1 MIRLKKLINIKKI
14 FFYLLVFLILIFFI
28 FYLLFYKRNS
38 NWIFYS
44 IEGKSYKLLIAK
56 TIFEHQKGLM
66 FYRSKKELKG
76 ADGMIFI
83 FPDKNYRTFWNKNT
97 FLDLD
102 VYWIDGDRI
111 VGKDFLPSIEKTKEI
126 FTINS
131 PKPVNK
137 VVEIVR

>member
-1 MIRLKKLINIKKI
+1 MVKIRYIFLLAVSFLLLFLFFYFKKSQKLI
-14 FFYLLVFLILIFFI
+14 Y
-28 FYLLFYKRNS
+28 
-38 NWIFYS
+38 YS
-44 IEGKSYKLLIAK
+44 LEGKTYKLLPAK
-56 TIFEHQKGLM
+56 TPLEHQKGLM

-126 FTINS
+126 LTINS

>member
-1 MIRLKKLINIKKI
+1 MVKIRYIFLLAVSFLLLFLFFYFKKSQKLI
-14 FFYLLVFLILIFFI
+14 Y
-28 FYLLFYKRNS
+28 
-38 NWIFYS
+38 YS
-44 IEGKSYKLLIAK
+44 LEGKTYKLLPAK
-56 TIFEHQKGLM
+56 TPLEHQKGLM

-83 FPDKNYRTFWNKNT
+83 FSNKNYRTFWNKNT

-126 FTINS
+126 LIINS

>member
-1 MIRLKKLINIKKI
+1 MVKIRYIFLLVVGFLLLVL
-14 FFYLLVFLILIFFI
+14 FFYRKPQKFI
-28 FYLLFYKRNS
+28 S
-38 NWIFYS
+38 YS
-44 IEGKSYKLLIAK
+44 IEGKTYKLLPAK
-56 TIFEHQKGLM
+56 TPFEHQKGLM
-66 FYRSKKELKG
+66 FYRSKKELKE

-83 FPDKNYRTFWNKNT
+83 FSNKNYRTFWNKNT

-102 VYWIDGDRI
+102 VYWIDGDKI

-126 FTINS
+126 LIINS

>member
-1 MIRLKKLINIKKI
+1 MAKIRYIFLLAVSFLLLFLFFYFKKSQKLI
-14 FFYLLVFLILIFFI
+14 Y
-28 FYLLFYKRNS
+28 
-38 NWIFYS
+38 YS
-44 IEGKSYKLLIAK
+44 LEGKTYKLLPAK
-56 TIFEHQKGLM
+56 TPLEHQKGLM
-66 FYRSKKELKG
+66 FYRDKKDLKG

-126 FTINS
+126 LIINS

>member
-1 MIRLKKLINIKKI
+1 MAKIRYIFLLAVSFLLLFLFFYFKKSQKLI
-14 FFYLLVFLILIFFI
+14 Y
-28 FYLLFYKRNS
+28 
-38 NWIFYS
+38 YS
-44 IEGKSYKLLIAK
+44 LEGKTYKLLPAK
-56 TIFEHQKGLM
+56 TPLEHQKGLM
-66 FYRSKKELKG
+66 FYRDKKDLKG

-126 FTINS
+126 LIINS

-137 VVEIVR
+137 VAEIVR

>member
-1 MIRLKKLINIKKI
+1 MAKIRYIFLLAVSFLLLFLFFYFKKSQKLI
-14 FFYLLVFLILIFFI
+14 
-28 FYLLFYKRNS
+28 S
-38 NWIFYS
+38 YS
-44 IEGKSYKLLIAK
+44 LEGKTYKLIIAK
-56 TIFEHQKGLM
+56 TPLEHQKGLM
-66 FYRSKKELKG
+66 FYRDKKDLKG

-126 FTINS
+126 FTISS
-131 PKPVNK
+131 PKPVDR
-137 VVEIVR
+137 VVEIIKN

>member
-1 MIRLKKLINIKKI
+1 MAKIRYIFLLAVSFLLLFLFFYFKKSQKLI
-14 FFYLLVFLILIFFI
+14 Y
-28 FYLLFYKRNS
+28 
-38 NWIFYS
+38 YS
-44 IEGKSYKLLIAK
+44 LEGKTYKLLPAK
-56 TIFEHQKGLM
+56 TPLEHQKGLM

-83 FPDKNYRTFWNKNT
+83 FSNKNYRTFWNKNT

-126 FTINS
+126 LIINS

>member
-1 MIRLKKLINIKKI
+1 MVKIRYIFLLVVSFLLLFLFFYFKKSQKLI
-14 FFYLLVFLILIFFI
+14 
-28 FYLLFYKRNS
+28 S
-38 NWIFYS
+38 YS
-44 IEGKSYKLLIAK
+44 LEGKTYKLIIAK
-56 TIFEHQKGLM
+56 TPIEHQKGLM

-83 FPDKNYRTFWNKNT
+83 FSNKNYRTFWNKNT

-126 FTINS
+126 LTISS

-137 VVEIVR
+137 VVEIIKD

>member
-1 MIRLKKLINIKKI
+1 MVKIRYIFLLVVSFLLLFLFFYFKKSQKLI
-14 FFYLLVFLILIFFI
+14 
-28 FYLLFYKRNS
+28 S
-38 NWIFYS
+38 YS
-44 IEGKSYKLLIAK
+44 LEGKTYKLIIAK
-56 TIFEHQKGLM
+56 TPIEHQKGLM
-66 FYRSKKELKG
+66 FYRRKKELKG

-83 FPDKNYRTFWNKNT
+83 FSNKNYRTFWNKNT

-126 FTINS
+126 LTISS

>member
-1 MIRLKKLINIKKI
+1 MAKIRYIFLLAVSFLLLFLFFYFKKSQKLI
-14 FFYLLVFLILIFFI
+14 
-28 FYLLFYKRNS
+28 S
-38 NWIFYS
+38 YS
-44 IEGKSYKLLIAK
+44 LEGKTYKLIIAK
-56 TIFEHQKGLM
+56 TPLEHQKGLM
-66 FYRSKKELKG
+66 FYRDKKDLKG

-126 FTINS
+126 LTINS

>member
-1 MIRLKKLINIKKI
+1 MAKIRYIFLLVVSFLLLFLFFYFKKSQKLI
-14 FFYLLVFLILIFFI
+14 
-28 FYLLFYKRNS
+28 S
-38 NWIFYS
+38 YS
-44 IEGKSYKLLIAK
+44 LEGKTYKLLPAK
-56 TIFEHQKGLM
+56 TPLEHQKGLM

-83 FPDKNYRTFWNKNT
+83 FSNKNYRTFWNKNT

-126 FTINS
+126 LIINS

>member
-1 MIRLKKLINIKKI
+1 MVKIRYIFLLAVSFLLLFLFFYFKKSQKLI
-14 FFYLLVFLILIFFI
+14 Y
-28 FYLLFYKRNS
+28 
-38 NWIFYS
+38 YS
-44 IEGKSYKLLIAK
+44 LEGKTYKLLPAK
-56 TIFEHQKGLM
+56 TPLEHQKGLM
-66 FYRSKKELKG
+66 FYRDKKDLKG

-126 FTINS
+126 FTISS
-131 PKPVNK
+131 PKPVDR
-137 VVEIVR
+137 VVEIIKN

>member
-1 MIRLKKLINIKKI
+1 MVKIRYIFLLVVSFLLLFLFFYFKKSQKLI
-14 FFYLLVFLILIFFI
+14 
-28 FYLLFYKRNS
+28 S
-38 NWIFYS
+38 YS
-44 IEGKSYKLLIAK
+44 LEGKTYKLIIAK
-56 TIFEHQKGLM
+56 TPIEHQKGLM

-83 FPDKNYRTFWNKNT
+83 FSNKNYRTFWNKNT

-126 FTINS
+126 LTISS

>member
-1 MIRLKKLINIKKI
+1 MAKIRYIFLLAVSFLLLFLFFYFKKSQKLI
-14 FFYLLVFLILIFFI
+14 Y
-28 FYLLFYKRNS
+28 
-38 NWIFYS
+38 YS
-44 IEGKSYKLLIAK
+44 LEGKTYKLLPAK
-56 TIFEHQKGLM
+56 TPLEHQKGLM
-66 FYRSKKELKG
+66 FYRDKKDLKG

-126 FTINS
+126 LTINS

>member
-1 MIRLKKLINIKKI
+1 MVKIRYIFLLAVSFLLLFLFFYFKKSQKLI
-14 FFYLLVFLILIFFI
+14 
-28 FYLLFYKRNS
+28 S
-38 NWIFYS
+38 YS
-44 IEGKSYKLLIAK
+44 LEGKTYKLIIAK
-56 TIFEHQKGLM
+56 TPLEHQKGLM
-66 FYRSKKELKG
+66 FYRDKKDLKG

-126 FTINS
+126 FTISS
-131 PKPVNK
+131 PKPVDR
-137 VVEIVR
+137 VVEIIKN

>member
-1 MIRLKKLINIKKI
+1 MAKIRYIFLLAVSFLLLFLFFYFKKSQKLI
-14 FFYLLVFLILIFFI
+14 Y
-28 FYLLFYKRNS
+28 
-38 NWIFYS
+38 YS
-44 IEGKSYKLLIAK
+44 LEGKTYKLLPAK
-56 TIFEHQKGLM
+56 TPLEHQKGLM

-83 FPDKNYRTFWNKNT
+83 FSNKNYRTFWNKNT

-126 FTINS
+126 LTINS

>member
-1 MIRLKKLINIKKI
+1 MVKIRYIFLLAVSFLLLFLFFYFKKSQKLI
-14 FFYLLVFLILIFFI
+14 Y
-28 FYLLFYKRNS
+28 
-38 NWIFYS
+38 YS
-44 IEGKSYKLLIAK
+44 LEGKTYKLLPAK
-56 TIFEHQKGLM
+56 TPLEHQKGLM

-83 FPDKNYRTFWNKNT
+83 FSNKNYRTFWNKNT

-102 VYWIDGDRI
+102 VYWIDGDKI

-126 FTINS
+126 LIINS

>member
-1 MIRLKKLINIKKI
+1 MAKIRYIFLLAVSFLLLFLFFYFKKSQKLI
-14 FFYLLVFLILIFFI
+14 
-28 FYLLFYKRNS
+28 S
-38 NWIFYS
+38 YS
-44 IEGKSYKLLIAK
+44 LEGKTYKLLPAK
-56 TIFEHQKGLM
+56 TPLEHQKGLM
-66 FYRSKKELKG
+66 FYRDKKELKG

>member
-1 MIRLKKLINIKKI
+1 MAKIRYIFLLAVSFLLLFLFFYFKKSQKLI
-14 FFYLLVFLILIFFI
+14 
-28 FYLLFYKRNS
+28 S
-38 NWIFYS
+38 YS
-44 IEGKSYKLLIAK
+44 LEGKTYKLLPAK
-56 TIFEHQKGLM
+56 TPLDHQKGLM
-66 FYRSKKELKG
+66 FYRDKKELKG

>member
-1 MIRLKKLINIKKI
+1 MVKIRYIFLLAVSFLLLFL
-14 FFYLLVFLILIFFI
+14 FFYFKKSQRLI
-28 FYLLFYKRNS
+28 S
-38 NWIFYS
+38 YS
-44 IEGKSYKLLIAK
+44 LEGKTYKLLIAK
-56 TIFEHQKGLM
+56 TPLKHQKGLM

-83 FPDKNYRTFWNKNT
+83 FSNKNYRTFWNKNT

-126 FTINS
+126 LIINS

>member
-1 MIRLKKLINIKKI
+1 MAKIRYIFLVAVSFLLLFL
-14 FFYLLVFLILIFFI
+14 FFYFKKSQRLI
-28 FYLLFYKRNS
+28 S
-38 NWIFYS
+38 YS
-44 IEGKSYKLLIAK
+44 LEGKTYKLLIAK
-56 TIFEHQKGLM
+56 TPLKHQKGLM

-83 FPDKNYRTFWNKNT
+83 FSNKNYRTFWNKNT

-126 FTINS
+126 LIINS

>member
-1 MIRLKKLINIKKI
+1 MAKIRYIFLLAVSFLLLFLFFYFKKSQKLI
-14 FFYLLVFLILIFFI
+14 
-28 FYLLFYKRNS
+28 S
-38 NWIFYS
+38 YS
-44 IEGKSYKLLIAK
+44 LEGKTYKLLIAK
-56 TIFEHQKGLM
+56 TPLEHQKGLM

-83 FPDKNYRTFWNKNT
+83 FSNKNYRTFWNKNT

-126 FTINS
+126 LTINS

>member
-1 MIRLKKLINIKKI
+1 MAKIRYIFLVAVSFLLLFL
-14 FFYLLVFLILIFFI
+14 FFYFKKSQRLI
-28 FYLLFYKRNS
+28 S
-38 NWIFYS
+38 YS
-44 IEGKSYKLLIAK
+44 LEGKTYKLLIAK
-56 TIFEHQKGLM
+56 TPLKHQKGLM

-83 FPDKNYRTFWNKNT
+83 FSNKNYRTFWNKNT
-97 FLDLD
+97 FLDLN

-126 FTINS
+126 LIINS

>member
-1 MIRLKKLINIKKI
+1 MVKIRYIFLLAVSFLLLFLFFYFKKSQKLI
-14 FFYLLVFLILIFFI
+14 Y
-28 FYLLFYKRNS
+28 
-38 NWIFYS
+38 YS
-44 IEGKSYKLLIAK
+44 LEGKTYKLLPAK
-56 TIFEHQKGLM
+56 TPLEHQKGLM
-66 FYRSKKELKG
+66 FYRDKKDLKG

-126 FTINS
+126 LTINS

>member
-1 MIRLKKLINIKKI
+1 MAKIRYIFLVAVSFLLLFL
-14 FFYLLVFLILIFFI
+14 FFYFKKSQRLI
-28 FYLLFYKRNS
+28 S
-38 NWIFYS
+38 YS
-44 IEGKSYKLLIAK
+44 LEGKTYKLLIAK
-56 TIFEHQKGLM
+56 TPLKHQKGLM

-83 FPDKNYRTFWNKNT
+83 FSNKNYRTFWNKNT

-126 FTINS
+126 FTISS
-131 PKPVNK
+131 PKPVDR
-137 VVEIVR
+137 VVEIIKN

>member
-1 MIRLKKLINIKKI
+1 MAKIRYIFLLAVSFLLLFLFFYFKKSQKLI
-14 FFYLLVFLILIFFI
+14 
-28 FYLLFYKRNS
+28 S
-38 NWIFYS
+38 YS
-44 IEGKSYKLLIAK
+44 LEGKTYKLLPAK
-56 TIFEHQKGLM
+56 TPLEHQKGLM

>member
-1 MIRLKKLINIKKI
+1 MVKIRYIFLLVVSFLLLFLFFYFKKSQKLI
-14 FFYLLVFLILIFFI
+14 
-28 FYLLFYKRNS
+28 S
-38 NWIFYS
+38 YS
-44 IEGKSYKLLIAK
+44 LEGKTYKLIIAK
-56 TIFEHQKGLM
+56 TPIEHQKGLM

-83 FPDKNYRTFWNKNT
+83 FSNKNYRTFWNKNT

-126 FTINS
+126 LTISS
-131 PKPVNK
+131 PKPVDK
-137 VVEIVR
+137 VVEIIKD